1 MLGNNANLLYGILI
15 TSGHQS
21 AVELCARTKLSQPV
35 VSRALNEIAKN
46 TGRLVTQRKG
56 RSIVYAIAKQIRS
69 LPASISIQRI
79 TREGNSSDAV
89 FGTLT
94 ALECGGYIFIGADK
108 RSELFEGLPWFLQDL
123 RPQGYIGRAFCHAY
137 ADTLGLSN
145 ALSEWSDDDVI
156 YALSMFGEDS
166 PGDLIVGNVAMQR
179 YLTSNDEIQL
189 SSDGLKDYYD
199 SMADAAVQG
208 GVPGSSAAGEHPKFL
223 ARYIEADKTRN
234 VIVKFS
240 PLLLEGSSAAVRWK
254 DLLIAEH
261 VALETLKAYGFD
273 VPQTR
278 ILISGKRC
286 YFESERFDRVG
297 LKGRIGTVSFEAI
310 DNAFIGSRRTWAAS
324 AALLLSNGMIDRDCV
339 ERIRFVELFGRC
351 IANTDMHFGNLSFYW
366 DAQAD
371 QTVQFKLAPLYDML
385 PMLYAPEKSE
395 VVHRVFNLPL
405 GSEYGKAGE
414 LAYSF
419 WNNVSLHE
427 NVSDAFKEI
436 AIANAA
442 LISRLLS

>member
-15 TSGHQS
+15 TSGHRS
-21 AVELCARTKLSQPV
+21 AVELCARTKLSQPA
-35 VSRALNEIAKN
+35 VSRALSEIAKI
-46 TGRLVTQRKG
+46 TGRLVTHRNG

-69 LPASISIQRI
+69 LPAVVSIHQI
-79 TREGNSSDAV
+79 TREGNSSDAL

-94 ALECGGYIFIGADK
+94 ALEGGGYIFIGNDN
-108 RSELFEGLPWFLQDL
+108 RSELFEGLPWFLQDM

-137 ADTLGLSN
+137 SDKLGLSN
-145 ALSEWSDDDVI
+145 SLSEWSDDDVI
-156 YALSMFGEDS
+156 YALSMLGEDS
-166 PGDLIVGNVAMQR
+166 PGNLIVGNVAWQR
-179 YLTSNDEIQL
+179 FLTSNHEIPL
-189 SSDGLKDYYD
+189 SSEGQIDYYD
-199 SMADAAVQG
+199 SIADAVVHG

-223 ARYIEADKTRN
+223 ARYIEADNVRN

-240 PLLLEGSSAAVRWK
+240 PLLEESTVAVRWK

-261 VALETLKAYGFD
+261 LALETLKANGLD

-278 ILISGKRC
+278 IIISGKRC

-297 LKGRIGTVSFEAI
+297 LKGRIGTVSFDAI

-324 AALLLSNGMIDRDCV
+324 ATVLRSNAMIDRDC
-339 ERIRFVELFGRC
+339 EEQIRLVELFGRC

-366 DAQAD
+366 DAP
-371 QTVQFKLAPLYDML
+371 TSRSVRFTLAPLYDML

-395 VVHRVFNLPL
+395 VVHRVFNLPS
-405 GSEYGKAGE
+405 GTEYGKAGE

-419 WNNVSLHE
+419 WNRVSSHE
-427 NVSDAFKEI
+427 NVSNAFKEI
-436 AIANAA
+436 AIANAG
-442 LISRLLS
+442 LLSRALS